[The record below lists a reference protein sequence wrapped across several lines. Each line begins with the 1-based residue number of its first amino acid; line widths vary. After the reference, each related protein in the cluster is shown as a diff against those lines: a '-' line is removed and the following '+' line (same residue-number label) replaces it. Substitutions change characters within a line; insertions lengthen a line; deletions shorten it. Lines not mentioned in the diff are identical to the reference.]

1 MTPAIALRLGRV
13 SNLPTVW
20 TNVTAGVV
28 LAGGVLSPVHTVLL
42 VVAASALYVGGMFL
56 NDAYD
61 AKIDAVERPE
71 RPIPSGAVSQRQVK
85 VWGFG
90 WLALGLVCVG
100 VVNVAGLAAT
110 LATCG
115 LIVAYDR
122 WHKGNPFGPLIM
134 GLCRVGLYFIAAGC
148 AGGITRAV
156 LIGAVLLLGWVL
168 GLTYVAK
175 HEGKGSLA
183 TRWPLWALLA
193 PIAMSLPL
201 VWKGGMLGR
210 ALVGGMVMWLQRSL
224 ALVKQGGPKIREA
237 VVSLIAGI
245 SLVDA
250 ALCLGAGQPGLA
262 FACVGA
268 FGVTLVLQR
277 WISGT

>member
-1 MTPAIALRLGRV
+1 MTPSIALRLGRV

-28 LAGGVLSPVHTVLL
+28 LAGGILSPLSTVLL

-61 AKIDAVERPE
+61 AHLDAVERPE
-71 RPIPSGAVSQRQVK
+71 RPIPSGAVTQREVK
-85 VWGFG
+85 VWGFA

-100 VVNVAGLAAT
+100 LVDVAGLAAT
-110 LATCG
+110 VGTCG
-115 LIVAYDR
+115 LIVLYNR
-122 WHKGNPFGPLIM
+122 WHKGNPLGPLIM
-134 GLCRVGLYFIAAGC
+134 GLCRVGLYFIAAGV
-148 AGGITRAV
+148 AGGINRSV

-183 TRWPLWALLA
+183 RSWPLWALVA
-193 PIAMSLPL
+193 PIAMSVPL
-201 VWKGGMLGR
+201 VWKAGMLGR
-210 ALVGGMVMWLQRSL
+210 AIVGGLVMWLQRSL
-224 ALVKQGGPKIREA
+224 RLVKRGGPKIREA

-250 ALCLGAGQPGLA
+250 ALILGAGQPALA
-262 FACVGA
+262 IACVGA
-268 FGVTLVLQR
+268 FGATLVLQR
-277 WISGT
+277 WVAGT

>member
-1 MTPAIALRLGRV
+1 MTPSIALRLGRV

-28 LAGGVLSPVHTVLL
+28 LAGGILSPLSTVLL

-61 AKIDAVERPE
+61 AEIDARERPE
-71 RPIPSGAVSQRQVK
+71 RPIPSGAVTQRQVE

-100 VVNVAGLAAT
+100 LIDVAGLAAT

-115 LIVAYDR
+115 LIVLYNR
-122 WHKGNPFGPLIM
+122 WHKGNPLGPLIM
-134 GLCRVGLYFIAAGC
+134 GLCRVGLYFIAAGV
-148 AGGITRAV
+148 AGGITGPV
-156 LIGAVLLLGWVL
+156 LLGAVLLLGWVL

-175 HEGKGSLA
+175 HESQGNLA
-183 TRWPLWALLA
+183 RSWPLWALLA
-193 PIAMSLPL
+193 PIVVSLPL
-201 VWKGGMLGR
+201 AWKGGMLGH
-210 ALVGGMVMWLQRSL
+210 ALVGGLVLWLQRSL
-224 ALVKQGGPKIREA
+224 RLIKQGGPKIREA

-250 ALCLGAGQPGLA
+250 ALILRAGQPGLA
-262 FACVGA
+262 LACIGA
-268 FGVTLVLQR
+268 FGATLVLQR
-277 WISGT
+277 WVSGT